1 MNYARPTPALAIHDL
16 QKSYGDLHAVKGV
29 TFGLHRGERL
39 AFLGPNGA
47 GKTTLIRC
55 LAGLTKA
62 DHGEIF
68 LSGRPFKSLESSQ
81 HNGFVPHEIAL
92 YADLTTR
99 QNLEAVGRFHG
110 LRRRKLRERLT
121 WALQWTGLEDRA
133 DDLVGTFSGG
143 MQRRVNLACGVMH
156 EPDILLLDEPTVGVD
171 PQSRQRIFT
180 MLDELSTSGTSIL
193 LTTHHLDEAEER
205 SDRIVILD
213 QGKVVAD
220 GSIDELVEQSV
231 GTQRLVR
238 LRIDRPLSSPIREGV
253 AAGAVSYG
261 NSGEDEISTRIDD
274 VSNHLPGLIELVR
287 RRGYGIADVQ
297 VESPSLHHVFLHLTG
312 YELRD

>member
-1 MNYARPTPALAIHDL
+1 VNHACSTPALAIHDL
-16 QKSYGDLHAVKGV
+16 KKAFGDLQALKGV
-29 TFGLHRGERL
+29 TFSLMRGERL

-55 LAGLTKA
+55 LAGLAKA

-68 LSGRPFKSLESSQ
+68 LAGQPLKSIEARQ
-81 HNGFVPHEIAL
+81 QIGFVPQEIAL
-92 YADLTTR
+92 YGDLTTR
-99 QNLEAVGRFHG
+99 QNLEAFGKFHG
-110 LRRRKLRERLT
+110 LRRRELRERLG

-133 DDLVGTFSGG
+133 NDLVGTFSGG

-156 EPDILLLDEPTVGVD
+156 EPRILLLDEPTVGVD
-171 PQSRQRIFT
+171 PQSRQRIFA
-180 MLDELSTSGTSIL
+180 MLDELSAAGTSIL

-205 SDRIVILD
+205 SDRIVIID

-220 GSIDELVEQSV
+220 GPIDELVKQSV

-238 LRIDRPLSSPIREGV
+238 LRIDRPLSSPIRAGV
-253 AAGAVSYG
+253 AAGTASYG
-261 NSGEDEISTRIDD
+261 NPGEHEISTRIDD
-274 VSNHLPGLIELVR
+274 VSKHLPSLIELVR
-287 RRGYGIADVQ
+287 RRGYGISDVQ

>member
-1 MNYARPTPALAIHDL
+1 MNHACSTPALAIHDL
-16 QKSYGDLHAVKGV
+16 KKAFGDLQALKGV
-29 TFGLHRGERL
+29 TFSLMRGERL

-55 LAGLTKA
+55 LAGLAKA
-62 DHGEIF
+62 DDGEIF
-68 LSGRPFKSLESSQ
+68 LAGQPLKSIEARQ
-81 HNGFVPHEIAL
+81 QIGFVPQEIAL
-92 YADLTTR
+92 YGDLTTR
-99 QNLEAVGRFHG
+99 QNLEAFGKFHG
-110 LRRRKLRERLT
+110 LRRRELRERLG

-133 DDLVGTFSGG
+133 NDLVGTFSGG

-156 EPDILLLDEPTVGVD
+156 EPRILLLDEPTVGVD
-171 PQSRQRIFT
+171 PQSRQRIFA
-180 MLDELSTSGTSIL
+180 MLDELSAAGTSIL

-205 SDRIVILD
+205 SDRIVIID

-220 GSIDELVEQSV
+220 GPIDELVKQSV

-238 LRIDRPLSSPIREGV
+238 LRIDRPLSSPIRAGV
-253 AAGAVSYG
+253 AAGTASYG
-261 NSGEDEISTRIDD
+261 IPGEHEISTRIDD
-274 VSNHLPGLIELVR
+274 VSKHLPSLIELVR
-287 RRGYGIADVQ
+287 RRGYGISDVQ

>member
-1 MNYARPTPALAIHDL
+1 MNYPRPTPALAIHDL
-16 QKSYGDLHAVKGV
+16 RKSYGDLHALRGV
-29 TFGLHRGERL
+29 TFCLERGERL

-55 LAGLTKA
+55 LAGLTRA
-62 DHGEIF
+62 DHGEIH
-68 LSGRPFKSLESSQ
+68 LGGKPLKSVEARKHL
-81 HNGFVPHEIAL
+81 GFVPQEIAL
-92 YADLTTR
+92 YRDLTTR
-99 QNLEAVGRFHG
+99 QNMVAFGRFYGLHG
-110 LRRRKLRERLT
+110 SELRNRLD
-121 WALQWTGLEDRA
+121 WALQWTGLGERA

-156 EPDILLLDEPTVGVD
+156 APQILLLDEPTVGVD

-180 MLDELSTSGTSIL
+180 MLDELSESGTSIL

-213 QGKVVAD
+213 QGQVVAD
-220 GSIDELVEQSV
+220 GSIEALVKQSV
-231 GTQRLVR
+231 GTQRWVR
-238 LRIDRPLSSPIREGV
+238 LRIDRPLTAPLRVG
-253 AAGAVSYG
+253 AAADAALIGTT
-261 NSGEDEISTRIDD
+261 GEDRISTRIDD
-274 VSNHLPGLIELVR
+274 VSTHLPGLIELVR

-297 VESPSLHHVFLHLTG
+297 VEAPSLHHVFLHLTG